1 MRKAPNL
8 FEPDPTKNFIL
19 DDFIKNLV
27 ESDVLSKVY
36 SSNFV
41 EPAWQ
46 LFMTEFLRIS
56 HLHAPIRNC
65 KVKIR
70 NCPSITRDILN
81 LIKQHNFLHKVA
93 VRSRSPLDWM
103 NYKLTRNL
111 VTTTI
116 RKRKKEFFSN
126 NIVRKG
132 HNNKEMLRFVLPTKQ
147 NTEMDLSPDF
157 SKDQFNSFFTS
168 VGTELTKHLNNFL
181 PNLEFDKPSS
191 KFSFSKIA
199 LKLYT
204 ILYLN

>member
-8 FEPDPTKNFIL
+8 FEPDLTKNFIL

-36 SSNFV
+36 SCNCV

-46 LFMTEFLRIS
+46 LFMTKFLRIS
-56 HLHAPIRNC
+56 HLHAPIRNR

-70 NCPSITRDILN
+70 NCPWITRDILN

-93 VRSRSPLDWM
+93 VRSRSPLHWV

-147 NTEMDLSPDF
+147 NTEMDLSPD
-157 SKDQFNSFFTS
+157 
-168 VGTELTKHLNNFL
+168 LTLSL
-181 PNLEFDKPSS
+181 PL
-191 KFSFSKIA
+191 
-199 LKLYT
+199 
-204 ILYLN
+204 